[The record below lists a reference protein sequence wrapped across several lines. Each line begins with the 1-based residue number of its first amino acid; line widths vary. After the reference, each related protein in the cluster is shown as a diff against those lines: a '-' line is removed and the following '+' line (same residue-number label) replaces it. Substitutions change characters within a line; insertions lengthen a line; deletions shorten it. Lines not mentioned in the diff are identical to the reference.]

1 MVSLLIIKTRNAQIP
16 TMNIRQLDVKSVFEL
31 NSMKKECSENS
42 KAQAVNKARGQL
54 RPESYFLA
62 FIKSPAQIIFPFLQ
76 E

>member
-42 KAQAVNKARGQL
+42 KAQVVNKARGQL
-54 RPESYFLA
+54 RPES
-62 FIKSPAQIIFPFLQ
+62 
-76 E
+76 